1 MATEATAPT
10 IFIVDDDQGLL
21 RLIEKALKRDGFSTA
36 TASSGQEAIAW
47 LSRTRPEL
55 MLLDLK
61 LQDIEGKELI
71 NHLAELGPR
80 VPFIIITGQGD
91 ERVAVEMMKRGALD
105 YLVKDG
111 DFLQFVPG
119 VVQRALRQIEQEK
132 KLAAAE
138 EALRRSEANLATAQQ
153 GLLEISEREQR
164 RIGQDLHDG
173 LGQCLAGI
181 ELMSQVLEQN
191 LAAKKLKAEA
201 SRAGDI
207 AKHVRDAISQA
218 RFLARGLSPVVLESE
233 GLMSSLMALT
243 ESTEK
248 IFRVACEF
256 HCDAPVLIDDIVV
269 ATHLYR
275 IAQEAVSNAIKH
287 GRAKRVEIHLKVDH
301 DQLLLSVKDYGI
313 GLPKVLPENRGMG
326 LRIMQY
332 RAAMVGGTV
341 TVQRDLTGGTSVT
354 CSFCRH
360 RKKDGDKVS
369 SSRPA
374 D

>member
-1 MATEATAPT
+1 MPTDSTAST

-21 RLIEKALKRDGFSTA
+21 RLIDKALKREGFSTA
-36 TASSGQEAIAW
+36 TAISGQDAIAW
-47 LSRTRPEL
+47 LAKNRADL

-71 NHLAELGPR
+71 NHLAEIGR
-80 VPFIIITGQGD
+80 RMPFIIITGQGD

-111 DFLQFVPG
+111 DFLQFVPA
-119 VVQRALRQIEQEK
+119 VAQRALAQIAREK
-132 KLAAAE
+132 KLAVAE
-138 EALRRSEANLATAQQ
+138 EALGRSEANLAEAQQ

-191 LAAKKLKAEA
+191 LATKKLKAEA
-201 SRAGDI
+201 TRAGDI

-233 GLMSSLMALT
+233 GLMSSLKELSD
-243 ESTEK
+243 STEK
-248 IFRVACEF
+248 IFRVPCEF
-256 HCDAPVLIDDIVV
+256 HCDKPVLIEDNAV

-287 GRAKRVEIHLKVDH
+287 GRAKRVQIHLKSNNDR
-301 DQLLLSVKDYGI
+301 LLLLVKDDGV

-332 RAAMVGGTV
+332 RAGMIGGTLI
-341 TVQRDLTGGTSVT
+341 VQREPSGGTSVT
-354 CSFCRH
+354 CSFRPCD
-360 RKKDGDKVS
+360 KKEPEKVL
-369 SSRPA
+369 
-374 D
+374 

>member
-1 MATEATAPT
+1 
-10 IFIVDDDQGLL
+10 
-21 RLIEKALKRDGFSTA
+21 
-36 TASSGQEAIAW
+36 
-47 LSRTRPEL
+47 
-55 MLLDLK
+55 
-61 LQDIEGKELI
+61 
-71 NHLAELGPR
+71 
-80 VPFIIITGQGD
+80 
-91 ERVAVEMMKRGALD
+91 
-105 YLVKDG
+105 
-111 DFLQFVPG
+111 
-119 VVQRALRQIEQEK
+119 
-132 KLAAAE
+132 
-138 EALRRSEANLATAQQ
+138 
-153 GLLEISEREQR
+153 
-164 RIGQDLHDG
+164 
-173 LGQCLAGI
+173 
-181 ELMSQVLEQN
+181 MSQVLEQN